1 MLLLRSMEGDKDKDI
16 YKDMDIDY
24 IAIKKE
30 KQKKKEMKIEKSR
43 RRNEL
48 LSKSTDAESSVCRM
62 LDGMGIRYI
71 RQFPIYTGRK
81 KYYADV
87 YIPGMRLIIELD
99 GGYHYTAQQKRRD
112 ANRSAGIRRL
122 GYHVCRIN
130 NRDAYTIKVLLS
142 KLRRFLAR

>member
-1 MLLLRSMEGDKDKDI
+1 MDKDI
-16 YKDMDIDY
+16 YMDKDKYYDNY
-24 IAIKKE
+24 ISLERKNK
-30 KQKKKEMKIEKSR
+30 KKKEMKIEKSR

-62 LDGMGIRYI
+62 LDRMGIRYI

-87 YIPGMRLIIELD
+87 YIPGMKLIIELD
-99 GGYHYTAQQKRRD
+99 GGYHYTEQQRRRD
-112 ANRSAGIRRL
+112 SNRSAGIRRL

-130 NRDAYTIKVLLS
+130 NRDAYTTKVLLS
-142 KLRRFLAR
+142 KLRRFLER